1 MKYVISQKEST
12 HHGRPGVDG
21 YYYNLPSV
29 SGGTTVAFAEFTGEH
44 GERTIGNRERIYYI
58 LEGSARFLINGE
70 EFEAHTG
77 DLVTVPALATYN
89 LWPKTE
95 KVKVLL
101 YLELIKF

>member
-12 HHGRPGVDG
+12 HHGRTGVDG

-58 LEGSARFLINGE
+58 LEGTARFIINGE
-70 EFEAHTG
+70 EFEAHPGT
-77 DLVTVPALATYN
+77 
-89 LWPKTE
+89 
-95 KVKVLL
+95 
-101 YLELIKF
+101 